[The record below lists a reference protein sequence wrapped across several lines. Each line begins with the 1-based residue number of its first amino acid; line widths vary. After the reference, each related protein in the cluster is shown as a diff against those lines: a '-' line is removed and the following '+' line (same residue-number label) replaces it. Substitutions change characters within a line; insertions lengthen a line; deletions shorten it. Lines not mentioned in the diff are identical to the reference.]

1 MVSTTITTPSPVR
14 KRAGGFTLVE
24 VMISASLATV
34 ILTAVLSMFLFLGRS
49 SANIINY
56 AEMESQARRGL
67 EFFAQDTRQSSD
79 LAWNSTSSITLTVG
93 ASTIDYVFNSGTG
106 EFTRTMGGVTT
117 VLLEGITTFTFSG
130 YKITG
135 ATVDTSDLSTAAKR
149 SAASGVTKQI
159 QIYIEVARNSVT
171 AVQATNTV
179 LSARYILRNKRVT
192 A

>member
-1 MVSTTITTPSPVR
+1 MASTTITTPSPVR

-24 VMISASLATV
+24 VIISASLATV

>member
-1 MVSTTITTPSPVR
+1 MASTTITTPLPAR
-14 KRAGGFTLVE
+14 NQNGGFTLVE
-24 VMISASLATV
+24 VMISSALATV
-34 ILTAVLSMFLFLGRS
+34 ILFLGRS

-67 EFFAQDTRQSSD
+67 EFFAQDSRQASN
-79 LAWNSTSSITLTVG
+79 LAWNSASSITLTVG
-93 ASTIDYVFNSGTG
+93 ASNITYAYDSATG
-106 EFTRTMGGVTT
+106 ELSRTMGGVTA

-135 ATVDTSDLSTAAKR
+135 ADVDISDLTTAAKR
-149 SAASGVTKQI
+149 DSASGVTKQI
-159 QIYIEVARNSVT
+159 QIYIEAARTSVT
-171 AVQATNTV
+171 AVTATNTV

>member
-1 MVSTTITTPSPVR
+1 MASTTITTPSPVR

-49 SANIINY
+49 SANIVNY

>member
-1 MVSTTITTPSPVR
+1 MDSTTTITPSPAR
-14 KRAGGFTLVE
+14 SRARGFTLVE
-24 VMISASLATV
+24 VMVSSVLATI
-34 ILTAVLSMFLFLGRS
+34 ILTAVLSMFLFLGRR

-56 AEMESQARRGL
+56 AGMESKARRGL

-79 LAWNSTSSITLTVG
+79 LTWNSTSSVSLTVG
-93 ASTIDYVFNSGTG
+93 ASTITYSFNSGTG

-117 VLLEGITTFTFSG
+117 VLLEGITTFTFSS

-149 SAASGVTKQI
+149 DSASGVTKQI
-159 QIYIEVARNSVT
+159 QIYIEAARNSVT
-171 AVQATNTV
+171 AARATNTV
-179 LSARYILRNKRVT
+179 LSARYILCNKRVT

>member
-1 MVSTTITTPSPVR
+1 
-14 KRAGGFTLVE
+14 
-24 VMISASLATV
+24 MISASLATV

-49 SANIINY
+49 SANIISY

>member
-1 MVSTTITTPSPVR
+1 MASTTITTPSPVR

-49 SANIINY
+49 SANIISY

>member
-1 MVSTTITTPSPVR
+1 MASTSTTTPSPVL
-14 KRAGGFTLVE
+14 KTTDGFTLVE
-24 VMISASLATV
+24 VMISSVLATI
-34 ILTAVLSMFLFLGRS
+34 ILSAVLSMFLFLGRS

-79 LAWNSTSSITLTVG
+79 LVLNSTSSVTLTVG
-93 ASTIDYVFNSGTG
+93 ASTITYAFDSSTG
-106 EFTRTMGGVTT
+106 DFTRTMGGVTS

-149 SAASGVTKQI
+149 DAAGGVTKQI

>member
-1 MVSTTITTPSPVR
+1 MASTTITTPSPVR

>member
-1 MVSTTITTPSPVR
+1 
-14 KRAGGFTLVE
+14 
-24 VMISASLATV
+24 MISASLATV

-130 YKITG
+130 YKIT
-135 ATVDTSDLSTAAKR
+135 
-149 SAASGVTKQI
+149 
-159 QIYIEVARNSVT
+159 
-171 AVQATNTV
+171 
-179 LSARYILRNKRVT
+179 
-192 A
+192 